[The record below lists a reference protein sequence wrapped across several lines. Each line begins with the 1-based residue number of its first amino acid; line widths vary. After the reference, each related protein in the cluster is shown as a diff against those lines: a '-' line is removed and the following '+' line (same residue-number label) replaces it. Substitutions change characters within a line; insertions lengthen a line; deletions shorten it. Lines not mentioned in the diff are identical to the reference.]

1 MRALVQRT
9 SRAEV
14 RVNGEVVG
22 AIDRGLVVLLGVGR
36 DDGPREARALA
47 RKVAKLRVFEDDE
60 GKMNHALVDVGG
72 EALVVS
78 QFTLYAD
85 TSRGNRP
92 GFAGAAPPE
101 RADALYGEFT
111 GALEERGVPV
121 RTGVF
126 RAAMEVELVNDGP
139 VTLWLDVPPGEAPR
153 DGA

>member
-111 GALEERGVPV
+111 RALEERGVPV